1 MKKYAWF
8 NVRKSGRHE
17 NRFQTS
23 FFTLIELLVVIAI
36 IAILAS
42 MLLPALAKA
51 RETAKQ
57 SSCASNL
64 KQIGL
69 GFINY
74 GNDYKDYFVPMNNS
88 VSDSTAWFIVLQQLK
103 YLPESNAPKGVFVCP
118 SATVQWMKNYQNPY
132 TGRNINYYDT
142 YGGNTKV
149 ISYGITNTSYPPQTF
164 GTISRKAKKLSASP
178 VITDCITTDS
188 SGALNKIYIV
198 HLYTNPNNDPLDP
211 VSPAANINSLHAKGV
226 NALFG
231 DGHVKY
237 VKAPYRTVSWGEV
250 DWLNTDSVYG
260 IKN

>member
-1 MKKYAWF
+1 MKKHAWF

-17 NRFQTS
+17 NRFQS
-23 FFTLIELLVVIAI
+23 SIFTLIELLVVIAI

-57 SSCASNL
+57 SNCASNL

-74 GNDYKDYFVPMNNS
+74 GNDYRDYFVPMNNG
-88 VSDSTAWFIVLQQLK
+88 VSDSTSWFIVLQQLK
-103 YLPESNAPKGVFVCP
+103 YLPETNAPKGVFVCP

-142 YGGNTKV
+142 YGANTKV
-149 ISYGITNTSYPPQTF
+149 VSYGITSTSYPPQTF
-164 GTISRKAKKLSASP
+164 GSISRTFKKLSATP
-178 VITDCITTDS
+178 LVTDCITTDS
-188 SGALNKIYIV
+188 VGALNKTYII
-198 HLYTNPNNDPLDP
+198 HLYTNPGNDPFDKY
-211 VSPAANINSLHAKGV
+211 SPPGNVNSLHSKGT
-226 NALFG
+226 NALFC

-237 VKAPYRTVSWGEV
+237 LKAPYITQY
-250 DWLNTDSVYG
+250 WLDPASLYSTD
-260 IKN
+260 KH